1 MLSIQGTIRNTG
13 DPVVTVIGRIG
24 DSKQGET
31 GARNLN
37 DSRGSDS
44 LIVVMNPAKV

>member
-13 DPVVTVIGRIG
+13 DPAVTVIGHNG
-24 DSKQGET
+24 GSKRGET
-31 GARNLN
+31 GARDHK

-44 LIVVMNPAKV
+44 LIVVMKLAKA